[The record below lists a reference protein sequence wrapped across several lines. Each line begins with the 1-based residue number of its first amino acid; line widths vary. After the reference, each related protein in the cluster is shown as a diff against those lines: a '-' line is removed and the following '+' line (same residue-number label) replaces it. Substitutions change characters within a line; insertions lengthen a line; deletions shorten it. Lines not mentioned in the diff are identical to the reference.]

1 MPRHILATTIA
12 AVLALLLALGLGL
25 PAPQIAMASVFIVM
39 QPHTAKVLAKSLH
52 RLLGTLLGAVAV
64 LAIGAVAGAAP
75 AQLLAAIGAWVCA
88 CTLAA
93 SFGRD
98 LRAYTAALAGYT
110 AILVAIPA
118 ALRPEQI
125 GHQALMRIAEV
136 SLGIACASLV
146 SLLERAFGRAGA
158 RGRAGAGAP
167 PAAPALTHAAGT
179 GCLARTILAA
189 SHPALAMSVTA
200 ALWLA
205 TGWPGGAI
213 ATLNATADAVLVA
226 LAPRPLQA
234 ALHMGAGTLLA
245 VAIGL
250 ALWWLYPG
258 LDGMT
263 LRLAALLPALM
274 LGAAFTGRP
283 GWLGFGLGYSITTCI
298 YGYPQSLTP
307 GGGNHLDDAAGLVLS
322 IAVLLATCA
331 LLRGAGQHAARN
343 TWQDT
348 ATMRS
353 CPVLSR
359 ERQ

>member
-12 AVLALLLALGLGL
+12 AVLALVLALGLCL

-39 QPHTAKVLAKSLH
+39 QPHTAKVLAKSMH

-64 LAIGAVAGAAP
+64 LAIGAAAGAAP
-75 AQLLAAIGAWVCA
+75 ARLLAAIGAWVCA

-98 LRAYTAALAGYT
+98 LRAYAAALAGYT

-125 GHQALMRIAEV
+125 GPQALMRIAEV

-146 SLLERAFGRAGA
+146 SLLDRALGRACA
-158 RGRAGAGAP
+158 RARACAP
-167 PAAPALTHAAGT
+167 PAAPVLTQAAGA
-179 GCLARTILAA
+179 GCLARAILAA

-245 VAIGL
+245 VAVGL
-250 ALWWLYPG
+250 ALCGSTRAW
-258 LDGMT
+258 
-263 LRLAALLPALM
+263 
-274 LGAAFTGRP
+274 
-283 GWLGFGLGYSITTCI
+283 
-298 YGYPQSLTP
+298 
-307 GGGNHLDDAAGLVLS
+307 
-322 IAVLLATCA
+322 
-331 LLRGAGQHAARN
+331 
-343 TWQDT
+343 T
-348 ATMRS
+348 AWRRAWPP
-353 CPVLSR
+353 CFPR
-359 ERQ
+359 